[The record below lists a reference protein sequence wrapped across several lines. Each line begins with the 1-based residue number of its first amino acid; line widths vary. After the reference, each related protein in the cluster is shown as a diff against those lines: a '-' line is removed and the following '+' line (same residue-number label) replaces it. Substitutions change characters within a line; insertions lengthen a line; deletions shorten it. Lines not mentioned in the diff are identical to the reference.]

1 MSRWTH
7 AGLVLLLAAACS
19 SDKTDAD
26 KKPAATTAEQPATAA
41 TPASGRVAISVTDK
55 GFEPSPIPVAK
66 GQPVTLVVTRKTD
79 DTCATEL
86 TIPEYKID
94 QKLPLNQP
102 VEITFTPDKAGDLVY
117 GCAMD
122 HMVKGVLQIR

>member
-1 MSRWTH
+1 MSRWMF
-7 AGLVLLLAAACS
+7 VFLLAAACS
-19 SDKTDAD
+19 SDKAD
-26 KKPAATTAEQPATAA
+26 SGKPETTTSQPPAAAA
-41 TPASGRVAISVTDK
+41 AQPASGRIAISVTDT
-55 GFEPSPIPVAK
+55 GFEPSPVAVAK

-94 QKLPLNQP
+94 QKLPLGQP
-102 VEITFTPDKAGDLVY
+102 VEITFTPDKAGELVY

-122 HMVKGVLQIR
+122 HMVKGVLQVR